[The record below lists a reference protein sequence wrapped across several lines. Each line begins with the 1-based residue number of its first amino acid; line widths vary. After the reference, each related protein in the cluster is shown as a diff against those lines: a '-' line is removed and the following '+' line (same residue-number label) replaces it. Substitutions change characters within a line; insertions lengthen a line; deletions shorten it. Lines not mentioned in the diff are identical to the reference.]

1 MDLSCSI
8 DSSRLGHNTGDFYN
22 YSQKATEFG
31 QSVVKKPKAA
41 TGAAFARFERNFGY
55 QEPAPLSTV
64 TARRFCDQQEMSSQ
78 VATGRSLP

>member
-31 QSVVKKPKAA
+31 QSVVKKTKAA

-55 QEPAPLSTV
+55 
-64 TARRFCDQQEMSSQ
+64 
-78 VATGRSLP
+78 